1 MLAAASREA
10 SKATRTRLT
19 ELAAGLPEAA
29 GIAGVA
35 DGLFAV
41 VRLLDGAGQLR
52 RTLADPTT
60 APDSKKALLDNLL
73 GSQLE
78 PLPMQVLQD
87 AVAQRWSGA
96 RDLVDGIE
104 VLAVQAR
111 FLVSEADGSLDE
123 VEDEL
128 FRFARIV
135 AHDPEL
141 RAVFTDRAL
150 DADRKKALLE
160 GLLGEKVKPATLS
173 IISQLVLTPRGR
185 TLESGIEEYAAL
197 AADIRSR
204 SVATVTSAVAL
215 DAEQQDRL
223 SAALT
228 RSLGRPVQ
236 VQVEVDQKVVG
247 GLVVRVGDEVIDGST
262 VHRLRE
268 ARRALASQ

>member
-10 SKATRTRLT
+10 LVAARARLT
-19 ELAAGLPEAA
+19 DLAAGLPDAA
-29 GIAGVA
+29 GIGGVA

-41 VRLLDGAGQLR
+41 VRLLDTSGQLR

-60 APDSKKALLDNLL
+60 HARNKNDLLDSLL

-78 PLPMQVLQD
+78 PLPMQVLKE

-111 FLVSEADGSLDE
+111 FLVAEADGSLDD

-128 FRFARIV
+128 FRFSRIV

-141 RAVFTDRAL
+141 RAVLTDRAL
-150 DADRKKALLE
+150 DGDRKRELLEALLAD
-160 GLLGEKVKPATLS
+160 KVRPATLS
-173 IISQLVLTPRGR
+173 IVLQLVLSPRGR
-185 TLESGIEEYAAL
+185 TLEDGLEEYAGL

-204 SVATVTSAVAL
+204 SVATVTSAIAL
-215 DAEQQDRL
+215 DEETQQRL
-223 SAALT
+223 AAALT
-228 RSLGRPVQ
+228 RTLGRAVQ
-236 VQVEVDQKVVG
+236 VQVEVDPKVVG
-247 GLVVRVGDEVIDGST
+247 GLLVRVGDEIIDGST
-262 VHRLRE
+262 LHRLRE
-268 ARRALASQ
+268 ARRALAG

>member
-10 SKATRTRLT
+10 AAATRARLT
-19 ELAAGLPEAA
+19 ELAGGLPDAA
-29 GIAGVA
+29 GVAGIA

-52 RTLADPTT
+52 RTLGDPTT
-60 APDSKKALLDNLL
+60 PDQSKRDLLDNLL
-73 GSQLE
+73 GSQLD

-87 AVAQRWSGA
+87 LVTQRWSGA
-96 RDLVDGIE
+96 RDMVDGIE

-111 FLVSEADGSLDE
+111 FLVAEADGTLDA

-135 AHDPEL
+135 AHDPAL
-141 RAVFTDRAL
+141 RTVLTDRAL
-150 DADRKKALLE
+150 EAERKTALLDGLLE
-160 GLLGEKVKPATLS
+160 GKVQDATRS
-173 IISQLVLTPRGR
+173 VISQLVLSPRGR
-185 TLESGIEEYAAL
+185 TLEDSLETYAGL

-215 DAEQQDRL
+215 DDAQAERL
-223 SAALT
+223 SAALA

-236 VQVEVDQKVVG
+236 VQVEVDDTVVG

-262 VHRLRE
+262 LHRLRE
-268 ARRALASQ
+268 ARRALAS

>member
-10 SKATRTRLT
+10 AAATRARLT
-19 ELAAGLPEAA
+19 ELAAGLPDAA
-29 GIAGVA
+29 GVAGIA

-60 APDSKKALLDNLL
+60 PAQSKRDLLDNLL
-73 GSQLE
+73 GSQLD

-87 AVAQRWSGA
+87 VVAQRWSGS

-111 FLVSEADGSLDE
+111 FLVAEADGTLDA

-128 FRFARIV
+128 FRFSRIV
-135 AHDPEL
+135 AHDPAL
-141 RAVFTDRAL
+141 RAVLTDRGLEAE
-150 DADRKKALLE
+150 RKTALLD
-160 GLLGEKVKPATLS
+160 GLLADKAQEATRS

-185 TLESGIEEYAAL
+185 TLEDSLEQYASL
-197 AADIRSR
+197 AAGIRSR
-204 SVATVTSAVAL
+204 SVATVTTAVAL
-215 DAEQQDRL
+215 DEEQQQRL
-223 SAALT
+223 SAALEQ
-228 RSLGRPVQ
+228 SLGRSVQ
-236 VQVEVDQKVVG
+236 LQIEVDDDVLG

-262 VHRLRE
+262 LHRLRE
-268 ARRALASQ
+268 ARRALAS

>member
-1 MLAAASREA
+1 MLAAASRGA
-10 SKATRTRLT
+10 LADARARLT
-19 ELAAGLPEAA
+19 DLAAGLPDAA

-52 RTLADPTT
+52 RALADPTT
-60 APDSKKALLDNLL
+60 PVPAKDDLLDNLL
-73 GSQLE
+73 GSQLD
-78 PLPMQVLQD
+78 PLPMQVVKA

-96 RDLVDGIE
+96 RDLVDGLE

-111 FLVSEADGSLDE
+111 FLVAEADGTLDE

-141 RAVFTDRAL
+141 RAVLTDRAL
-150 DADRKKALLE
+150 DGDRKRALLE
-160 GLLGEKVKPATLS
+160 GLLADRVRPATLS
-173 IISQLVLTPRGR
+173 IVLQLVLSPRGR
-185 TLESGIEEYAAL
+185 TLETGLEDYAAL

-204 SVATVTSAVAL
+204 SVATVTSAVPL
-215 DAEQQDRL
+215 GQEQQDRL
-223 SAALT
+223 AAALS
-228 RSLGRPVQ
+228 RSLGRDVQ
-236 VQVEVDQKVVG
+236 VQVEVDSTVVG

-262 VHRLRE
+262 LHRLRE
-268 ARRALASQ
+268 ARRALAG

>member
-10 SKATRTRLT
+10 LASAQARLT
-19 ELAAGLPEAA
+19 DLAAGLPDAA

-60 APDSKKALLDNLL
+60 PAQAKNALLDNLL
-73 GSQLE
+73 GSQLD
-78 PLPMQVLQD
+78 PLPMQLLQD
-87 AVAQRWSGA
+87 TVAQRWSGA

-111 FLVSEADGSLDE
+111 FLVAQADGSLDE

-141 RAVFTDRAL
+141 RAVLTDRAL
-150 DADRKKALLE
+150 DGDRKRELLE
-160 GLLGEKVKPATLS
+160 GLLADKVRPATLS
-173 IISQLVLTPRGR
+173 IVLQLVLSPRGR
-185 TLESGIEEYAAL
+185 TLENGLEDYAAL
-197 AADIRSR
+197 AAGIRSR

-215 DAEQQDRL
+215 DQEQQDRL
-223 SAALT
+223 AAALSRT
-228 RSLGRPVQ
+228 LGRDVQ
-236 VQVEVDQKVVG
+236 VQVEVDSKVVG

-262 VHRLRE
+262 LHRLRE
-268 ARRALASQ
+268 ARRALAG

>member
-10 SKATRTRLT
+10 LGSARARLT
-19 ELAAGLPEAA
+19 DLAAGLPEAA

-60 APDSKKALLDNLL
+60 PSEAKNALLDNLL
-73 GSQLE
+73 GSQLD
-78 PLPMQVLQD
+78 PLPMQVLQET
-87 AVAQRWSGA
+87 VAQRWSGA
-96 RDLVDGIE
+96 RDMVDGIE

-111 FLVSEADGSLDE
+111 FLVAEADGSLDE

-135 AHDPEL
+135 AQDPEL
-141 RAVFTDRAL
+141 RAVLTDRAL
-150 DADRKKALLE
+150 DNDRKRDLLE
-160 GLLGEKVKPATLS
+160 GLLGERVKPATLS
-173 IISQLVLTPRGR
+173 IVLQLVLSPRGR
-185 TLESGIEEYAAL
+185 TLEAGLEDYAAL

-215 DAEQQDRL
+215 DEEQQTRL
-223 SAALT
+223 AAALT
-228 RSLGRPVQ
+228 RSLGRSVQ
-236 VQVEVDQKVVG
+236 IQVEVDPKVVG
-247 GLVVRVGDEVIDGST
+247 GLLVRVGDEVIDGST
-262 VHRLRE
+262 LHRLRE
-268 ARRALASQ
+268 ARRALAS